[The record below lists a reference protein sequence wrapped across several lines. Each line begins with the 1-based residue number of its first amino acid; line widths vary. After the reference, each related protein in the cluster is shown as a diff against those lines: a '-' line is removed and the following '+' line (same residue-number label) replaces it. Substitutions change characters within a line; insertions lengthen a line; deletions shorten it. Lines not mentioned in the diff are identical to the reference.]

1 MFLGV
6 GTENE
11 YLGWKMK
18 STLCIG
24 NQTSEIQILFTG
36 FGIENESLGRKMKVL
51 GQKMKSTSV
60 NAYMVKLEKFSL
72 IREIEISNTRSLS

>member
-36 FGIENESLGRKMKVL
+36 FGIENESLGRKMKVFWTENEINFCKCIH
-51 GQKMKSTSV
+51 G
-60 NAYMVKLEKFSL
+60 E
-72 IREIEISNTRSLS
+72 IRKI